1 MARDELGYE
10 VQSVILLSLIHMV
23 HHDKL
28 EKLGQELSSDCMA
41 CKDCFFSNVTGI
53 YKSCMLAG
61 QFYFFQTFLN
71 FDFKKIPTDRTG
83 FYKNQTIFLRFYK
96 P

>member
-71 FDFKKIPTDRTG
+71 FDFTKIKQFFYG
-83 FYKNQTIFLRFYK
+83 FINHNHI
-96 P
+96 